1 MKKRVL
7 VVGATKETTF
17 SVHRKCLLYILFY
30 LLASNPWH
38 MFFREQ
44 FFEQFLDG
52 EYILTTIACIHICPT
67 RVDSFAVEKAKIRA
81 SRLIERRSPKRD
93 CDAFLLC
100 HSKNKTTCSA
110 GGVEYLQ
117 IKATPV

>member
-52 EYILTTIACIHICPT
+52 EYISYDNSLYSYLP
-67 RVDSFAVEKAKIRA
+67 AKGGQLCRGKNKNKSKQANRA
-81 SRLIERRSPKRD
+81 SQS
-93 CDAFLLC
+93 
-100 HSKNKTTCSA
+100 
-110 GGVEYLQ
+110 
-117 IKATPV
+117 

>member
-52 EYILTTIACIHICPT
+52 EYISYDNSLYSYLPDKGGQLCRGKT
-67 RVDSFAVEKAKIRA
+67 KIRA

-100 HSKNKTTCSA
+100 HSK
-110 GGVEYLQ
+110 
-117 IKATPV
+117 